1 MESPESPES
10 PVDEPTEAP
19 EPVLV
24 VVDEDLLLWARGW
37 PKYRSTVLVW
47 AIKMEQPFVVDTPDG
62 RLVGKIGDYLC
73 NLDVM
78 DVEGVSES
86 VFQPVPAEVWESTYE
101 RME

>member
-1 MESPESPES
+1 
-10 PVDEPTEAP
+10 
-19 EPVLV
+19 
-24 VVDEDLLLWARGW
+24 
-37 PKYRSTVLVW
+37 
-47 AIKMEQPFVVDTPDG
+47 MEQPFVVDTPDG